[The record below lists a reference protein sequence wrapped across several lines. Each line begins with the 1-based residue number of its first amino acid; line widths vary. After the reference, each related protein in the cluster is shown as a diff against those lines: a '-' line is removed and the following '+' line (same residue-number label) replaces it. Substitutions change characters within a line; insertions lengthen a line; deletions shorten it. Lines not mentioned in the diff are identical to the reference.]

1 MKITLQELDLLRE
14 KRQQARVWLERLKKS
29 FPKELRNTRK
39 TDANPTTGST
49 SEKLQLSEVKLMVT
63 EGEQLYEE
71 KGNKELSKAL
81 NVVEAAEEVV
91 IIFRMNRIEYITC
104 II

>member
-1 MKITLQELDLLRE
+1 MLKE
-14 KRQQARVWLERLKKS
+14 KRQQARLWLERLKKS
-29 FPKELRNTRK
+29 FPKTTRYTRK
-39 TDANPTTGST
+39 TDANPSTGTT

-81 NVVEAAEEVV
+81 NVVEAAEEVNAL
-91 IIFRMNRIEYITC
+91 RND
-104 II
+104 